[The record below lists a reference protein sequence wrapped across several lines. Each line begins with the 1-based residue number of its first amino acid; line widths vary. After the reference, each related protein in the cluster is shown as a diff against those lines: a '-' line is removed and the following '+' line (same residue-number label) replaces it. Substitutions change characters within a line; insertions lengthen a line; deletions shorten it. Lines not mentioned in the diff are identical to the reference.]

1 MRFLPCF
8 FVDKEKI
15 RKGRSQEKDHFP
27 MSGAWSVQ
35 GHEQGHW
42 GTQAVPVSTARWGRP
57 GVSHPRLETCWL
69 LPHRSV
75 SDSSGFEGR
84 AKFASRRR
92 EHFEQSVPIEQSSYQ
107 QMLGSLSPSSPPPTE
122 WEEERRERC
131 MISCLLQYSHGHT
144 LGSRF
149 YSLLPR
155 QGVPNRHGRF
165 VIVYGG

>member
-1 MRFLPCF
+1 
-8 FVDKEKI
+8 
-15 RKGRSQEKDHFP
+15 

-92 EHFEQSVPIEQSSYQ
+92 EHFRA
-107 QMLGSLSPSSPPPTE
+107 
-122 WEEERRERC
+122 ERPDRAV
-131 MISCLLQYSHGHT
+131 LLPANVG
-144 LGSRF
+144 LPL
-149 YSLLPR
+149 SLLSSTHR
-155 QGVPNRHGRF
+155 VGRGEEGE
-165 VIVYGG
+165 VYD